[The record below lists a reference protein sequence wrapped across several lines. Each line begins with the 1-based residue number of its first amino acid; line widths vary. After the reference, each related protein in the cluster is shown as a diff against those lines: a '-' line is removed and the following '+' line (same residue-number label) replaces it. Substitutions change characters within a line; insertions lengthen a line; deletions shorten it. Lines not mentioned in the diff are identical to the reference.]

1 LTADDLWDVS
11 RRGTAELYI
20 DWGGYRVSLELP
32 IDPDEAYCSG
42 QEGHQGKKGVGANGL
57 SIKSR
62 PSLDRL
68 LPEPLILDPR
78 MDSSASNEGYNLDSA
93 WSRH

>member
-32 IDPDEAYCSG
+32 IDPDEAYCSDRVVTVDMPLPVW
-42 QEGHQGKKGVGANGL
+42 GKSK
-57 SIKSR
+57 IC
-62 PSLDRL
+62 P
-68 LPEPLILDPR
+68 
-78 MDSSASNEGYNLDSA
+78 
-93 WSRH
+93 